1 MTKNKVKEQTALQ
14 KKEKSERELALAI
27 LLEVEKG
34 EKSHLVLRSVLEK
47 YQYLDKQERA
57 FLTRLTEGTI
67 ERTLELDYIIN
78 QYSKTKVQKMKP
90 VIRNILRMAVY
101 QIKYMDNVPDSAAC
115 NEAVKLAGKKGFG
128 TLKGFV
134 NGVLRSIVRSQE
146 QIPYPDETC
155 PENFLSVKYS
165 MPQWIVATWFK
176 DYGREKTE
184 EILKSLYL
192 SRPTTIRVNGN
203 QITKEELIKKLKS
216 EHVNVEEHPFLDS
229 ALLISD
235 YDYLGALGSFRDGDF
250 QIQDAAS
257 IQVAESA
264 DIKPGDYIIDVCAA
278 PGGKALHAAQL
289 LNGTGHVEARDLTE
303 YKVGLIQENIWRMG
317 FDNVEAVQQDA
328 TIFDETSEE
337 KADVV
342 IADLPCSGLG
352 VLSKKTDLKYKMT
365 PETEKEVAKLQK
377 EILDVVCRY
386 VKPEGVMIY
395 STCTICKAENEENTR
410 WFLTKHPEFELE
422 WEKQIFPARETDGF
436 YIAKLVKRSSK

>member
-1 MTKNKVKEQTALQ
+1 MTRNKAKEQTALQ
-14 KKEKSERELALAI
+14 TKEKSERELALAI

-101 QIKYMDNVPDSAAC
+101 QITYMDNVPDSAAC

-134 NGVLRSIVRSQE
+134 NGVLRSIVRSKE
-146 QIPYPDETC
+146 QILYPEEACT
-155 PENFLSVKYS
+155 EKYLSVKYS
-165 MPQWIVATWFK
+165 MPEWIVTMWLK

-184 EILKSLYL
+184 EILKSFYL
-192 SRPTTIRVNGN
+192 SRPTTIRVNEN
-203 QITKEELIKKLKS
+203 QISKEELIKKLKN
-216 EHVNVEEHPFLDS
+216 EHVNVEEHPFLNS

-235 YDYLGALGSFRDGDF
+235 YDYLGALNSFCEGDF

-328 TIFDETSEE
+328 TLFDEASEE

-365 PETEKEVAKLQK
+365 PETEKEVAQLQK
-377 EILDVVCRY
+377 GILDVVCRY

-410 WFLTKHPEFELE
+410 WFLEKHPEFELE